1 VGTATRIEESNLLV
15 DGVRVFMR
23 STSGDGVPAVL
34 VHGHPTQSEDWNP
47 FLERL
52 EGPAIALDLPGWGR
66 TERPRPERL
75 DTSMQGL
82 AAFFGRFLDAAGIGE
97 YRLACHDWGVI
108 SLIAAQAEPER
119 VRRLVVLN
127 AVPLFAEYRWHWIAR
142 YGWRRR
148 VLGELFNLFA
158 TKPALRVLSRQAS
171 AAPDRISPEL
181 IEQAWSTWPRGT
193 WPQALALYRSAHPP
207 ALAAAG
213 AGLGRLASPALVI
226 WGREDPY
233 LPASF
238 GRRYAEALPNAELV
252 DAAGAGHWP
261 WIDRPDLLEV
271 AVSFLDG

>member
-1 VGTATRIEESNLLV
+1 MGTARRIEERNLLV

-23 STSGDGVPAVL
+23 SIPGEGVPAVL
-34 VHGHPTQSEDWNP
+34 VHGHPTHSEDWLP

-52 EGPAIALDLPGWGR
+52 EGPAVALDLPGWGR
-66 TERPRPERL
+66 SERPGPERL

-97 YRLACHDWGVI
+97 YRLACHDWGVV

-119 VRRLVVLN
+119 LRRLVVLN
-127 AVPLFAEYRWHWIAR
+127 AVPLFADYRWHWIAR
-142 YGWRRR
+142 YGWRHR
-148 VLGELFNLFA
+148 VLGELFNLLA
-158 TKPALRVLSRQAS
+158 TKPALRVLSRRAS
-171 AAPDRISPEL
+171 AAPGGIPPEL
-181 IEQAWSTWPRGT
+181 IEQTWRTWPRGI
-193 WPQALALYRSAHPP
+193 WPQALALYRSADPP
-207 ALAAAG
+207 ALGAAG
-213 AGLGRLASPALVI
+213 AGLARLACPALVI

-233 LPASF
+233 LPPSF
-238 GRRYAEALPNAELV
+238 GRRYAEALPEADLV